1 MFMISWIILT
11 SLFSNVYCL
20 TELHNN
26 DEKITIQPSRSY
38 ECSKLP
44 GIATEI
50 CGLSS
55 HEEKQQ
61 ELGRF
66 CE

>member
-1 MFMISWIILT
+1 MFMISLIIIT
-11 SLFSNVYCL
+11 TLFSNVYCL

-26 DEKITIQPSRSY
+26 DEKVTIQPSKSY

-55 HEEKQQ
+55 NKERQPELEKV
-61 ELGRF
+61 
-66 CE
+66 CK